1 MARQGS
7 TDLGVIRTIVEKHLQ
22 RRLKL
27 TDDTPLVSGGLID
40 SMSLVDLIL
49 DLESE
54 TGIKIQ
60 VSEVE
65 PDDFDSITRIAGTLE
80 RFRA

>member
-1 MARQGS
+1 MAQQGS
-7 TDLGVIRTIVEKHLQ
+7 TDLGALRKIVETHLQ
-22 RRLKL
+22 RPLKL
-27 TDDTPLVSGGLID
+27 TDDTALVSGGLID

-49 DLESE
+49 DLQSA

-65 PDDFDSITRIAGTLE
+65 PDDFDSINRIARTLD